1 MGILYWNNCWF
12 TNVGE
17 AFIDIGAMNLL
28 SKLFP
33 SETIT
38 NLSKMNWYYI
48 RDLFKNDEHPK
59 LLRMWN
65 YIGGGKT
72 KYLIYSGMQGCDQ
85 FISSQREVRVIEE
98 CRERGIEIIFLGLGQ
113 ALYTNEETEHF
124 SEFLK
129 QIRPKL
135 VVSRDNVTYEH
146 FKDVVPCIRGID
158 CAFWIGDSYDPS
170 NEIAVKEYDV
180 ISYNRSKEPEDIV
193 SLIKRDYVRAWHFQY
208 SAKKSNI
215 KDYTLIS
222 DSPYDYLTLYANAT
236 DVYTDLVHAT
246 IASLQY
252 GKHVLFEGVDNRAV
266 AIEALENLRRDE
278 RGMLYIEKA
287 DLEIQKKRVLS
298 EIKSVLC

>member
-1 MGILYWNNCWF
+1 MSVLYWDNCWF

-28 SKLFP
+28 SEIFP
-33 SETIT
+33 SETII
-38 NLSKMNWYYI
+38 NMSKMNWYYI
-48 RDLFKNDEHPK
+48 QDLFKEDPYPK
-59 LLRMWN
+59 LLKMWD
-65 YIGGGKT
+65 YIGGEA
-72 KYLIYSGMQGCDQ
+72 KYLVFAGMHAWDQ
-85 FISSQREVRVIEE
+85 FLATQKEIRVIEE
-98 CRERGIEIIFLGLGQ
+98 CCERGIELIFLGLGQ
-113 ALYTNEETEHF
+113 AFYTNEETEHF
-124 SEFLK
+124 SEFLRR
-129 QIRPKL
+129 IRPKL

-146 FKDVVPCIRGID
+146 FKDVVPCIKGID
-158 CAFWIGDSYDPS
+158 CAFWVGDSYDPS
-170 NEIAVKEYDV
+170 NEKVVKEYDIV
-180 ISYNRSKEPEDIV
+180 SYNRSEEPQKIF
-193 SLIKRDYVRAWHFQY
+193 SLIQRDFVRAWHFQY